1 MDKKSVIKSF
11 IEIVFLCLLLYLL
24 FSCTPQRRLNRL
36 LTNHPELLEKDTIV
50 VRDTVVVENYNYDT
64 TTIIRLH
71 DTTTVINNERV
82 VLKYYYDTL
91 REVIHHDV
99 ECLGDTVYIETL
111 VPIEKAVFK
120 ELSWWQK
127 YKEFI
132 YIGLFLILVLIIL
145 KKLGKI
151 IL

>member
-1 MDKKSVIKSF
+1 MDTKSF
-11 IEIVFLCLLLYLL
+11 IKDFIKIAILFLLLYFL

-36 LTNHPELLEKDTIV
+36 LTNHPELLEKDTIIV
-50 VRDTVVVENYNYDT
+50 KDTVIVQNYNYDT

-91 REVIHHDV
+91 REIIHHDV

-111 VPIEKAVFK
+111 VPIEKAVYK
-120 ELSWWQK
+120 ELSRWQK

-151 IL
+151 VL

>member
-1 MDKKSVIKSF
+1 MDTKSF
-11 IEIVFLCLLLYLL
+11 IKDFIKVTILFLLLYFL

-36 LTNHPELLEKDTIV
+36 LTNHPQLLEKDTIIVKDTIV
-50 VRDTVVVENYNYDT
+50 VQNYNYDT
-64 TTIIRLH
+64 TTIIRTH

-91 REVIHHDV
+91 REIIHHDV

-111 VPIEKAVFK
+111 VPIEKAVYK

-132 YIGLFLILVLIIL
+132 YIGLFLILVLMIL

>member
-1 MDKKSVIKSF
+1 MDTKSF
-11 IEIVFLCLLLYLL
+11 IKDFIKIAILFLLLYFL

-50 VRDTVVVENYNYDT
+50 VRDTVVVQNYNYDT
-64 TTIIRLH
+64 TTIIRTH

-91 REVIHHDV
+91 REIIHHDV

-111 VPIEKAVFK
+111 VPIEKAVYK

>member
-1 MDKKSVIKSF
+1 MDTKSF
-11 IEIVFLCLLLYLL
+11 IKDFIKVTILFLLLYFL
-24 FSCTPQRRLNRL
+24 FSCTPQRRLNKL
-36 LTNHPELLEKDTIV
+36 LTNHPELLEKDTII
-50 VRDTVVVENYNYDT
+50 VRDTVVVQNYNYDT
-64 TTIIRLH
+64 TTIIRTH

-91 REVIHHDV
+91 REIIHHDV

-111 VPIEKAVFK
+111 VPIEKAVFR

-132 YIGLFLILVLIIL
+132 YIGLFLILVLIVL

>member
-11 IEIVFLCLLLYLL
+11 IEVVFLCLLLYLL

-111 VPIEKAVFK
+111 VPIEKAVYK
-120 ELSWWQK
+120 ELSWWEK

-132 YIGLFLILVLIIL
+132 YIGLVLILVLIVL

-151 IL
+151 VL

>member
-1 MDKKSVIKSF
+1 MDTKSF
-11 IEIVFLCLLLYLL
+11 IKDFIKVTILFLLLYFL

-36 LTNHPELLEKDTIV
+36 LTKHPELLERDTIV
-50 VRDTVVVENYNYDT
+50 VKDTVIVDNYNYDT
-64 TTIIRLH
+64 TTIIRSY

-91 REVIHHDV
+91 REVIYHEV

-111 VPIEKAVFK
+111 VPIEKAVYK

-151 IL
+151 VL

>member
-1 MDKKSVIKSF
+1 MDTKSF
-11 IEIVFLCLLLYLL
+11 IKDFIKIAILFLLLWLL

-36 LTNHPELLEKDTIV
+36 LTNHPELLEKDTIIV
-50 VRDTVVVENYNYDT
+50 KDTVIVQNYNYDT
-64 TTIIRLH
+64 TTIIRTH

-91 REVIHHDV
+91 REIIHHDV

-111 VPIEKAVFK
+111 VPIEKAVYK

-132 YIGLFLILVLIIL
+132 YIGLFLILVLMIL

-151 IL
+151 VL

>member
-1 MDKKSVIKSF
+1 MDTKSF
-11 IEIVFLCLLLYLL
+11 IKDFIKVTILFLLLYFL

-36 LTNHPELLEKDTIV
+36 LTNHPELLEKDTII

-91 REVIHHDV
+91 REIIHHDV

-111 VPIEKAVFK
+111 VPIEKAVFR

-132 YIGLFLILVLIIL
+132 YIGLFLILVLIVL

>member
-1 MDKKSVIKSF
+1 MDTKSF
-11 IEIVFLCLLLYLL
+11 IKDFIKVTILFSLLYFL

-36 LTNHPELLEKDTIV
+36 LTNHPQLLEKDTIIV
-50 VRDTVVVENYNYDT
+50 KDTVIVQNYNYDT

-91 REVIHHDV
+91 REIIHHDV

-111 VPIEKAVFK
+111 VPIEKAVYK

-132 YIGLFLILVLIIL
+132 YIGLFLILVLMIL

-151 IL
+151 VL

>member
-1 MDKKSVIKSF
+1 MDTKSF
-11 IEIVFLCLLLYLL
+11 IKDFIKIAILFLLLCLL

-50 VRDTVVVENYNYDT
+50 VRDTVVVQNYNYDT

-91 REVIHHDV
+91 REIIHHEV

-111 VPIEKAVFK
+111 VPIEKAVFR

>member
-1 MDKKSVIKSF
+1 MVKKSIIKNYIQIILIS
-11 IEIVFLCLLLYLL
+11 LL
-24 FSCTPQRRLNRL
+24 FICCSPQERLNRL
-36 LTNHPELLEKDTIV
+36 ITKHPELSQKDTIIV
-50 VRDTVVVENYNYDT
+50 KDTVVVENYNYDT

-91 REVIHHDV
+91 REIIHHDV

-111 VPIEKAVFK
+111 VPVEKAVFR
-120 ELSWWQK
+120 ELSWWEK

-132 YIGLFLILVLIIL
+132 YIGLVLILVLMIL

-151 IL
+151 VL

>member
-1 MDKKSVIKSF
+1 MDKKSIIKSF
-11 IEIVFLCLLLYLL
+11 IEVVFLCLLLYLL

-111 VPIEKAVFK
+111 VPIEKAVYK
-120 ELSWWQK
+120 ELSWWEK

-132 YIGLFLILVLIIL
+132 YIGLVLILVLIVL

-151 IL
+151 VL

>member
-1 MDKKSVIKSF
+1 M
-11 IEIVFLCLLLYLL
+11 L

-36 LTNHPELLEKDTIV
+36 LTNHPELLEKDTII
-50 VRDTVVVENYNYDT
+50 VRDTVVVQNYNYDT

-91 REVIHHDV
+91 REIIHHEV
-99 ECLGDTVYIETL
+99 ECLGDTVYTEKL
-111 VPIEKAVFK
+111 VTIEKAVFR
-120 ELSWWQK
+120 ELSWWDK

-132 YIGLFLILVLIIL
+132 YIGLVLILVLFVL
-145 KKLGKI
+145 KKVGKVVF
-151 IL
+151 